1 MQSSLKKLLI
11 LLLVAI
17 SLSSSAQ
24 EIGLQLYSLRNQFAK
39 DVPGTMA
46 KIKSFGIKEIEIGDT
61 YGLSFPEFIKLI
73 AQNQLQVVSYGT
85 DFERLMNFPQSVADD
100 ARAYGAKF
108 VVCYWIPHKG
118 DTLTLEDINKAAA
131 VFNKAGKVLAQN
143 GLLLC
148 YHPHGYEFQPHEKGT
163 LFDYMVD
170 TFDARYVYLQMDV
183 FWVKQA
189 GQDPVALLKRYANR
203 WIMLHL
209 KDRKPGTP
217 DSKNGRVDVET
228 NVALGKGDVGI
239 DAIMQTAKSIGIK
252 HYFIEDESSR
262 SEQQIP
268 ESLRYLKSL
277 K

>member
-1 MQSSLKKLLI
+1 MQSSLKKLLV
-11 LLLVAI
+11 LLLLLA
-17 SLSSSAQ
+17 SLSSFAQ

-46 KIKSFGIKEIEIGDT
+46 KIRSFGIKEIEIGDT

-118 DTLTLEDINKAAA
+118 DTLTIEDINKAAA

-183 FWVKQA
+183 FWIKQA

-228 NVALGKGDVGI
+228 NVTLGKGDVGI
-239 DAIMQTAKSIGIK
+239 DAIMRTAKSIGIK

-262 SEQQIP
+262 SEVQIP
-268 ESLRYLKSL
+268 ESLSYLKSL

>member
-1 MQSSLKKLLI
+1 MQSSLKTLFA
-11 LLLVAI
+11 LLLVVV

-61 YGLSFPEFIKLI
+61 YGLSFSEFIKLI

-183 FWVKQA
+183 FWIKQA

-239 DAIMQTAKSIGIK
+239 DAIMKTARAIGIK

>member
-1 MQSSLKKLLI
+1 MRSSLKKLLVVFF
-11 LLLVAI
+11 LYI
-17 SLSSSAQ
+17 SYASYSQ

-46 KIKSFGIKEIEIGDT
+46 KIKSYGIKEIEIGDT

-73 AQNQLQVVSYGT
+73 AQNQLQVISYGT

-118 DTLTLEDINKAAA
+118 DTLTLEDINRAAA

-183 FWVKQA
+183 FWIKQA

-217 DSKNGRVDVET
+217 DSKNGRVDIES
-228 NVALGKGDVGI
+228 NVTLGKGDVGI
-239 DAIMQTAKSIGIK
+239 DAIMKEAKAIGIK

-262 SEQQIP
+262 AEEQIP
-268 ESLRYLKSL
+268 QSLSYLKSL

>member
-1 MQSSLKKLLI
+1 MQSSLKTLFA
-11 LLLVAI
+11 LLLVVV

-183 FWVKQA
+183 FWIKQA

-239 DAIMQTAKSIGIK
+239 DAIMKTARAIGIK

>member
-1 MQSSLKKLLI
+1 MQSSLKTLFA
-11 LLLVAI
+11 LLLVVV

-183 FWVKQA
+183 FWIKQA

-239 DAIMQTAKSIGIK
+239 DAIMKTARAIGIK

-268 ESLRYLKSL
+268 ESLCYLKSL

>member
-1 MQSSLKKLLI
+1 MRSSLKKLLVVFF
-11 LLLVAI
+11 LYI
-17 SLSSSAQ
+17 SYATSAQ

-61 YGLSFPEFIKLI
+61 YGLSFPEFIKVI

-170 TFDARYVYLQMDV
+170 TFDARYVYLEMDV
-183 FWVKQA
+183 FWIKQA

-228 NVALGKGDVGI
+228 NVILGKGDVGI
-239 DAIMQTAKSIGIK
+239 DAIMKTAKAIGIK

-262 SEQQIP
+262 AEEQIP
-268 ESLRYLKSL
+268 QSLSYLRSL

>member
-1 MQSSLKKLLI
+1 
-11 LLLVAI
+11 
-17 SLSSSAQ
+17 
-24 EIGLQLYSLRNQFAK
+24 
-39 DVPGTMA
+39 
-46 KIKSFGIKEIEIGDT
+46 
-61 YGLSFPEFIKLI
+61 
-73 AQNQLQVVSYGT
+73 
-85 DFERLMNFPQSVADD
+85 
-100 ARAYGAKF
+100 
-108 VVCYWIPHKG
+108 
-118 DTLTLEDINKAAA
+118 
-131 VFNKAGKVLAQN
+131 
-143 GLLLC
+143 
-148 YHPHGYEFQPHEKGT
+148 
-163 LFDYMVD
+163 MVD

-183 FWVKQA
+183 FWIKQA

-239 DAIMQTAKSIGIK
+239 DAIMKTARAIGIK

>member
-1 MQSSLKKLLI
+1 MRSSLKKLLVVFF
-11 LLLVAI
+11 LYI
-17 SLSSSAQ
+17 SYASYSQ

-46 KIKSFGIKEIEIGDT
+46 KIKSYGIKEIEIGDT

-118 DTLTLEDINKAAA
+118 DTLTLEDINRAAA

-183 FWVKQA
+183 FWIKQA

-217 DSKNGRVDVET
+217 DSKNGRVDVES
-228 NVALGKGDVGI
+228 NVTLGKGDVGI
-239 DAIMQTAKSIGIK
+239 DAIMKEAKAIGIK

-262 SEQQIP
+262 AEEQIP
-268 ESLRYLKSL
+268 QSLSYLKSL